1 MKKLTLLFLL
11 AASVH
16 LVHKAVA
23 QSPHEHCVM
32 FYNVENLFHP
42 SNDSTTAGDDDFTPE
57 GVRRWNF
64 YRYNRKIAAI
74 CKVIL
79 AANGWEPP
87 DAVCF
92 SEIENREVL
101 DDIIFHPL
109 LLGQQYRPLHRD
121 GPDHRGID
129 VGIIY
134 RTDRMQCID
143 TAWLEIRDTEGEPV
157 RTREILA
164 ATFRLKTTR
173 DTVVVFA
180 NHWTSKYGGAVE
192 TEEKRLLQARTL
204 GKYTDGLL
212 QTVRPE
218 THKDIL
224 LQAATPEKHHGI
236 LLQTRTPG
244 KHSDTPV
251 PAEIPGWQDST
262 LSGKHSYTLAEAQ
275 ITAWR
280 DSTTAKPGLSGFNT
294 MHRTGRMQG
303 ISVIAGGDL
312 NDLPGSA
319 PVQMLTDV
327 FQLEEVLP
335 GVAPETGT
343 RLRFRS
349 SFSEAQ
355 HSVTEVHSVSGVHS
369 VTGVRSVTAGPSPPF
384 ASYKFQGNWGSID
397 HVFVSGRLRAE
408 DCRATVF
415 HHPLLLEKD
424 MKYTGE
430 KPFRTYNGFSYHGG
444 VSDHLPLLLHFVVPH
459 DRDKDRMEDRMEDQ

>member
-1 MKKLTLLFLL
+1 MMKLHLVFLL
-11 AASVH
+11 ILTACFPEPAA
-16 LVHKAVA
+16 A
-23 QSPHEHCVM
+23 QSGREHCVL

-42 SNDSTTAGDDDFTPE
+42 SDDSAAGDDDFTPE

-64 YRYNRKIAAI
+64 FRYNRKIAAI

-79 AANGWEPP
+79 AVNGWEPP

-134 RTDRMQCID
+134 REDRLQCID

-164 ATFRLKTTR
+164 ATFRLRTTG

-192 TEEKRLLQARTL
+192 TEEKRLWQARTL
-204 GKYTDGLL
+204 GAYINT
-212 QTVRPE
+212 
-218 THKDIL
+218 L
-224 LQAATPEKHHGI
+224 LQAVTTEARP
-236 LLQTRTPG
+236 
-244 KHSDTPV
+244 
-251 PAEIPGWQDST
+251 
-262 LSGKHSYTLAEAQ
+262 SGLHN
-275 ITAWR
+275 R
-280 DSTTAKPGLSGFNT
+280 
-294 MHRTGRMQG
+294 HRTDRMQG

-312 NDLPGSA
+312 NDLTGSA

-343 RLRFRS
+343 RQRFRS
-349 SFSEAQ
+349 SFSRAQ
-355 HSVTEVHSVSGVHS
+355 YS
-369 VTGVRSVTAGPSPPF
+369 VTGIHPVTTGKSAPY
-384 ASYKFQGNWGSID
+384 ASYKYQGNWGSID

-408 DCRATVF
+408 HCRATVF
-415 HHPLLLEKD
+415 THPLLLEKD

-444 VSDHLPLLLHFVVPH
+444 VSDHLPLLLHFVVP
-459 DRDKDRMEDRMEDQ
+459 EDREDDRKLDQ